1 MRMAMETLR
10 SNKMRSGLTILGI
23 VIGVTTVIALS
34 SFINGLNQNVENLVA
49 SFGTNVYWVFRFPV
63 INVRPT
69 AEMLAR
75 KQLTMDDAVALSKLP
90 HVVAVSPQLRYQNF
104 ELGVGNVAVKYKG
117 RSVQHTILE
126 GNTVAEPEV
135 DTVNI
140 PVGRFFSQYEQDMH
154 SDVVVLGYDTA
165 DELFRGGD
173 PLGESAESCNAGKLA
188 DCTDQLANDVKSA
201 AGQKAPGQ

>member
-34 SFINGLNQNVENLVA
+34 SFINGLNLNVENLVA

-75 KQLTMDDAVALSKLP
+75 KQLTMDDVLALAKQP
-90 HVVAVSPQLRYQNF
+90 HIVAVSPQLRYQNF
-104 ELGVGNVAVKYKG
+104 DLGLGNVAVKYKDVFS
-117 RSVQHTILE
+117 RSMSRKSMPMLWSLGTIQQT
-126 GNTVAEPEV
+126 NYFAAR
-135 DTVNI
+135 I
-140 PVGRFFSQYEQDMH
+140 R
-154 SDVVVLGYDTA
+154 
-165 DELFRGGD
+165 
-173 PLGESAESCNAGKLA
+173 SAKKS
-188 DCTDQLANDVKSA
+188 KSA
-201 AGQKAPGQ
+201 ATCFA